1 MHEGLERLLEA
12 EVHGA
17 GFKLYHWRLIPG
29 GRRRILRVF
38 VHGEEGVNLDDCAR
52 ISRRLGPAI
61 EAAEAIQGSYTLEI
75 STPGMDRTLHE
86 AWHYELALGLKAR
99 VLATMESGEKA
110 RLEGR
115 IDAVED
121 GAVVLD
127 LGERS
132 ERIELTAI
140 SEAQLIP
147 EFEQGKA

>member
-17 GFKLYHWRLIPG
+17 GFKLYHWRVIPG

-38 VHGEEGVNLDDCAR
+38 VHGDEGVNLDDCAR

-86 AWHYELALGLKAR
+86 VWHYELALGLKAR
-99 VLATMESGEKA
+99 VLVTRPVA
-110 RLEGR
+110 RVTIGFFVYRGR
-115 IDAVED
+115 GRRALPSQ
-121 GAVVLD
+121 AWL
-127 LGERS
+127 
-132 ERIELTAI
+132 
-140 SEAQLIP
+140 
-147 EFEQGKA
+147 